1 MSQIG
6 SNNAFLTTREAA
18 NLLGV
23 SLRTV
28 QLWVENGR
36 LEAWKTEGGHRRV
49 SRVSVRRLLDV
60 DLPANIELT
69 KNTINPECI
78 KILVVEDDSI
88 LIKLYKTV
96 IANWK
101 MPLEVITA
109 GNGTDALIRIGK
121 DAPDLMITDLSMPNM
136 DGIQLIRNLATSS
149 FREGLEIVVVSG
161 LDVAEIEARGGL
173 PGDIRIFPKPVPFNE
188 LMMIVQGIVK
198 RRDAYILPNQSQ
210 RG

>member
-60 DLPANIELT
+60 DLPANIEIT
-69 KNTINPECI
+69 KNTVNPERI